1 MIKIE
6 PIEAFT
12 DNYIWLVTTNEG
24 SIAID
29 PGESLNT
36 INFLEENQL
45 NLKAVLITHHHF
57 DHTGGIDDLLSYSPV
72 DVYGPSNNNIASIDK
87 KLKDGDKINVIGIE
101 FEIIEI
107 PGHTLDHIAFYS
119 ENNGSPILF
128 CGDTLFAGG
137 CGRIFEGTFDQMYE
151 SLNKLKVLPQNTS
164 IYCGH
169 EYTLS
174 NLKFAKEAEP
184 FNQNILL
191 RYNEVLKLRETGTP
205 SLPSLLSTEL
215 KTNPFLRSDIK
226 EVQENI
232 YIKFKTIKET
242 KEIFKALRSWKDNF

>member
-6 PIEAFT
+6 SIEAFT

-24 SIAID
+24 SIVID
-29 PGESLNT
+29 PGESLKT
-36 INFLEENQL
+36 INFLEDNQL
-45 NLKAVLITHHHF
+45 NLKAILITHHHF
-57 DHTGGIDDLLSYSPV
+57 DHTGGIDEILSYSPV
-72 DVYGPSNNNIASIDK
+72 DVFGPFNNSIKNINE
-87 KLKDGDKINVIGIE
+87 KLKDGDIINVIGIE

-137 CGRIFEGTFDQMYE
+137 CGRVFEGTFDQMHE
-151 SLNKLKVLPQNTS
+151 SLNRLKILPENTR

-174 NLKFAKEAEP
+174 NLQF
-184 FNQNILL
+184 
-191 RYNEVLKLRETGTP
+191 
-205 SLPSLLSTEL
+205 S
-215 KTNPFLRSDIK
+215 K
-226 EVQENI
+226 EV
-232 YIKFKTIKET
+232 
-242 KEIFKALRSWKDNF
+242 

>member
-29 PGESLNT
+29 PGESSNT
-36 INFLEENQL
+36 INFLEKNQL
-45 NLKAVLITHHHF
+45 DLKAILITHHHF
-57 DHTGGIDDLLSYSPV
+57 DHTGGIDDLVSYSPV
-72 DVYGPSNNNIASIDK
+72 NVYGPFNNDIASIDK

-137 CGRIFEGTFDQMYE
+137 CGRVFEGTFDQMYE
-151 SLNKLKVLPQNTS
+151 SLNKLKILPENTN

-174 NLKFAKEAEP
+174 C
-184 FNQNILL
+184 LL
-191 RYNEVLKLRETGTP
+191 YTSP
-205 SLPSLLSTEL
+205 SPRDRTRSRMPSS
-215 KTNPFLRSDIK
+215 
-226 EVQENI
+226 
-232 YIKFKTIKET
+232 
-242 KEIFKALRSWKDNF
+242 A

>member
-6 PIEAFT
+6 SIEAFT
-12 DNYIWLVTTNEG
+12 DNYIWLITTIEG
-24 SIAID
+24 SIVID
-29 PGESLNT
+29 PGESSKI
-36 INFLEENQL
+36 INFLKEKQL
-45 NLKAVLITHHHF
+45 NLKAILVTHHHF
-57 DHTGGIDDLLSYSPV
+57 DHTGGINEILFHFPV
-72 DVYGPSNNNIASIDK
+72 DVFGPFNNGIENINK
-87 KLKDGDKINVIGIE
+87 KLKDGDKVSIIGIE

-137 CGRIFEGTFDQMYE
+137 CGRVFEGTSDQMYE
-151 SLNKLKVLPQNTS
+151 SLNKLKILPDNTS
-164 IYCGH
+164 VYCGH

-184 FNQNILL
+184 FNQNTLS
-191 RYNEVLKLRETGTP
+191 RYNEVLELREKGFP
-205 SLPSLLSTEL
+205 SIPSSLSTEL
-215 KTNPFLRSDIK
+215 KTNPFLRSDVE

-232 YIKFKTIKET
+232 SIKFKTTKEP

>member
-6 PIEAFT
+6 PIKAFT

-57 DHTGGIDDLLSYSPV
+57 DHTGGIDDLVCYSQV
-72 DVYGPSNNNIASIDK
+72 DVYGPFNNITSIDK
-87 KLKDGDKINVIGIE
+87 KLKEGDKINVIGIE

-137 CGRIFEGTFDQMYE
+137 CGRVFEGTFDQMYE
-151 SLNKLKVLPQNTS
+151 SLNKLKILPENTN

-232 YIKFKTIKET
+232 SIKFKTIKET

>member
-1 MIKIE
+1 MFLVLLIMI
-6 PIEAFT
+6 
-12 DNYIWLVTTNEG
+12 
-24 SIAID
+24 
-29 PGESLNT
+29 
-36 INFLEENQL
+36 
-45 NLKAVLITHHHF
+45 
-57 DHTGGIDDLLSYSPV
+57 LL
-72 DVYGPSNNNIASIDK
+72 AIDK

-137 CGRIFEGTFDQMYE
+137 CGRVFEGTFDQMYE
-151 SLNKLKVLPQNTS
+151 SLNKLKILPENTN

-184 FNQNILL
+184 FNQNILS

-232 YIKFKTIKET
+232 SIKFKTIKET